1 MAVEFHVKGSRTSEY
16 RFLPENIEVDPKMN
30 GRHDLPD
37 IQWIIDSILRH
48 GQLQPVT
55 IRRSANK
62 PVLVAGFSRWRAI
75 SEINKKKLAD
85 RPIELRCCYTA
96 LDEQQAFLA
105 NIEENRVR
113 NTTTPLDD
121 AYNCQRLLNVYGM
134 DDKQIAE
141 AYRESVAWV
150 KGRLKLVELVP
161 EAKKAFKAGRLVGT
175 AAKAISKLS
184 AEHQRKVLKSKQEGK
199 ITAADVRKE
208 TGQTPT
214 AKPRGEGLSE
224 LVNLKSLATALF
236 EEQNERIVADL
247 HDEKGNWVAVS
258 RVALLKL
265 YEAIA

>member
-1 MAVEFHVKGSRTSEY
+1 MAVEFNTTHTRSSEY
-16 RFLPENIEVDPKMN
+16 RFDPSQIEVDAKLN

-48 GQLQPVT
+48 GQLQPVI
-55 IRRSANK
+55 IRRSASK

-96 LDEQQAFLA
+96 LDEHQAFLA

-134 DDKQIAE
+134 DEKAISE

-150 KGRLKLVELVP
+150 KSRLSLVELVP
-161 EAKKAFKAGRLVGT
+161 EAKKALKEGRIVGS
-175 AAKAISKLS
+175 AAKAIAKLS
-184 AEHQRKVLKSKQEGK
+184 SEHQRSILKKTDGK
-199 ITAADVRKE
+199 ITTADVRKE
-208 TGQTPT
+208 SG
-214 AKPRGEGLSE
+214 AKAPKKAA
-224 LVNLKSLATALF
+224 VDPVQVAAKSIFQLLPDGWRDDAGTDKFKVSRLLLIALF
-236 EEQNERIVADL
+236 N
-247 HDEKGNWVAVS
+247 AVN
-258 RVALLKL
+258 A
-265 YEAIA
+265 